1 MELSVTRVLLNERY
15 IVEERL
21 GKGSYA
27 EIYLARDRYASPD
40 SPYFHVVIKALNTK
54 LQGDIDEDLERT
66 LIENFE
72 NEAKILD
79 LVRHP
84 NIISRLGHGT
94 AKDNNGRVFHYLILE
109 YLPGGDLSKLCR
121 PNGLPLN
128 QVVYYLEQVCAGLM
142 KAHEKGII
150 HRDIKPQNL
159 LLTRDQKTVK
169 ITDFGVARFS
179 ELIAPVTKVGTNVYA
194 PPEHSPLNPGELLN
208 DKITP
213 AADIYSLAKTA
224 YVLLTGKIPREFI
237 NKPIT
242 SFPDQFKNDEVCQKF
257 LKVLERATQDNPAD
271 RYQSI
276 QELWSDIAITVGSS
290 TKTTDDLILPSER
303 ISDGYTDL
311 IPDSPDFKT
320 FHDLNQTQS
329 LPQNSLTYQTTTLPP
344 QNNLNPE
351 ENKLFNFEESN
362 SSTTRL
368 RHRQFVK
375 AFLLITLFA
384 IALFATQIYLKN
396 NFTITSIENFLK
408 SKEGIATTDVNIR
421 PAPRLKDAPI
431 GLLPKGSKV
440 KILRSQDGWYEV
452 DVVEYSRPKRKQSD
466 ADRGWVNGKYIE
478 LKSAS

>member
-1 MELSVTRVLLNERY
+1 
-15 IVEERL
+15 
-21 GKGSYA
+21 
-27 EIYLARDRYASPD
+27 
-40 SPYFHVVIKALNTK
+40 
-54 LQGDIDEDLERT
+54 
-66 LIENFE
+66 
-72 NEAKILD
+72 
-79 LVRHP
+79 
-84 NIISRLGHGT
+84 
-94 AKDNNGRVFHYLILE
+94 
-109 YLPGGDLSKLCR
+109 
-121 PNGLPLN
+121 
-128 QVVYYLEQVCAGLM
+128 
-142 KAHEKGII
+142 
-150 HRDIKPQNL
+150 
-159 LLTRDQKTVK
+159 
-169 ITDFGVARFS
+169 
-179 ELIAPVTKVGTNVYA
+179 
-194 PPEHSPLNPGELLN
+194 EHSPLNPGELLN